1 MNITKTNIDDLNAV
15 VAVTI
20 AQEDYQDKV
29 DAALKSY
36 KKNAN
41 IPGFRK
47 GHVPMGMIKKQ
58 YGKAVMFDEVNRLL
72 QESVSNFI
80 SEEKLNILGQ
90 PLPKPQDTIDW
101 DAKEFTFEFELGLA
115 PEFDVKLDGKG
126 ITQYEIT
133 INDDEIDRYIE
144 NFRTRYGKMI
154 SQEKIKETSNVNGIF
169 QELAEDGKPKEDGIK
184 NQATISIS
192 SIKGKKN
199 KNKLVGAKVEDELEF
214 ETMNLFENDT
224 DLALALGKVVSEV
237 ENLDINIRFIVKEI
251 TEVEPA
257 EINQELFDKIYGE
270 GTVNSEQA
278 FRDKIA
284 EESVKM
290 YQGEVDRQLLND
302 IIEDLIEKTKFEL
315 PDDFLTRWLKQT
327 NEKVESDEQA
337 KDEYEKAE
345 KSLRYQLI
353 ESKIAEK
360 YEVKVEMEDIKAEA
374 SNLIKAQMAQYGQA
388 NVPEEEIEG
397 IVNNVLQ
404 NQDEYKRVA
413 EQVFGNKM
421 LNIYKENMKFKTKK
435 VNFEDFVKAVTKKQ
449 KKS

>member
-1 MNITKTNIDDLNAV
+1 MNITKTNIDDLNAI

-20 AQEDYQDKV
+20 SQDDYQEKV
-29 DAALKSY
+29 DATLKSY

-41 IPGFRK
+41 VPGFRK

-72 QESVSNFI
+72 QESVSNYI
-80 SEEKLNILGQ
+80 NEEKLNILGQ
-90 PLPKPQDTIDW
+90 PLPKPQDSIDW

-133 INDDEIDRYIE
+133 VDDKEINRYIE
-144 NFRTRYGKMI
+144 NFQTRYGKMI
-154 SQEKIKETSNVNGIF
+154 SQDEVKETSNVNGIF
-169 QELAEDGKPKEDGIK
+169 EELEEDGKPKEEGIK
-184 NQATISIS
+184 NQTTISVS

-199 KNKLVGAKVEDELEF
+199 KEKLVGSKIEDELEF
-214 ETMNLFENDT
+214 KTKNLFENT
-224 DLALALGKVVSEV
+224 SDLALALGKTVSEV
-237 ENLDINIRFIVKEI
+237 EGLEIKVRFIVKEI

-270 GTVNSEQA
+270 GTVDSEKA
-278 FRDKIA
+278 FKEKIA
-284 EESVKM
+284 DESTKM

-302 IIEDLIEKTKFEL
+302 VIENLIEKTKFDL
-315 PDDFLTRWLKQT
+315 PGDFLTRWLKET

-337 KDEYEKAE
+337 KEEYEKAE

-353 ESKIAEK
+353 EAKVAEK

-374 SNLIKAQMAQYGQA
+374 ANLIKAQMAQFGQA
-388 NVPEEEIEG
+388 NASDEEVEEI
-397 IVNNVLQ
+397 VNRVLQ

-413 EQVFGNKM
+413 EQVFGAKM
-421 LNIYKENMKFKTKK
+421 LNVYKDNMKFKSKK
-435 VNFEDFVKAVTKKQ
+435 VNFEDFVKEVTEKQ
-449 KKS
+449 AK